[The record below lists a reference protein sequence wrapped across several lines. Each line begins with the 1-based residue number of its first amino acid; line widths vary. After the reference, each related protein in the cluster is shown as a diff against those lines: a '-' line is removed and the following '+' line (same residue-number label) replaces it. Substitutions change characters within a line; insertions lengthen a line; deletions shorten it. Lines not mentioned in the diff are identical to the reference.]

1 MKNMS
6 ELLKLDGFIS
16 DESAG
21 LRLDQ
26 ALAQLFSDYSRG
38 QITKWIKAGYVQ
50 VNDKV
55 LRPRDSVVGGEY
67 VVIAAQIEVVDDT
80 WIAEA
85 IQLDIIYEDDDVI
98 ILNKPA
104 GMVVH
109 PGAGNHDGTLV
120 NALLHH
126 APQLEG
132 IPRAGIVH
140 RIDKG
145 TTGLLMIAKPLQAH
159 NSLVTQLQERTV
171 LREYQAIVMGV
182 MTAGGTVDEPVGRH
196 PIDRKKM
203 TVTGAGKQA
212 VTHYRVEQRFRAHT
226 HIRCKLETGRT
237 HQIRVHMAHIRYPL
251 LGDPAYGGRLRLP
264 KGASEK
270 TKEALQGFKRQ
281 ALHAGLLGF
290 IHPTTGEEVSWR
302 VDIPEDMQN
311 VLDILSRDFRL
322 HKD

>member
-1 MKNMS
+1 MS
-6 ELLKLDGFIS
+6 EQLQLEGVIP

-26 ALAQLFSDYSRG
+26 ALAQLFPDFSRG
-38 QITKWIKAGYVQ
+38 RITKWIKAGEVSVDDQ
-50 VNDKV
+50 Q
-55 LRPRDSVVGGEY
+55 LRPRDAVVGGEHI
-67 VVIAAQIEVVDDT
+67 VIAAHIEVVDDT

-85 IQLDIIYEDDDVI
+85 IQLDIIHEDDDVI
-98 ILNKPA
+98 IINKPA

-109 PGAGNHDGTLV
+109 PGAGNHQGTLV

-126 APQLEG
+126 SPQLEA

-145 TTGLLMIAKPLQAH
+145 TTGLLMIAKTLQAH
-159 NSLVTQLQERTV
+159 NSLVKQLQEHTV
-171 LREYQAIVMGV
+171 LREYQAIAMGV

-196 PIDRKKM
+196 PVDRKR
-203 TVTGAGKQA
+203 QA
-212 VTHYRVEQRFRAHT
+212 VIGSGKHAITHYRVEHRYRAHT

-251 LGDPAYGGRLRLP
+251 LGDPVYGGRIRVP
-264 KGASEK
+264 KGASEQ
-270 TKEALQGFKRQ
+270 TIETLQSFRRQ

-290 IHPTTGEEVSWR
+290 IHPATEQEVSWQI
-302 VDIPEDMQN
+302 DLPADMQQMLETLAQDQKEN
-311 VLDILSRDFRL
+311 S
-322 HKD
+322 

>member
-1 MKNMS
+1 MINKL
-6 ELLKLDGFIS
+6 ELHGIIPD
-16 DESAG
+16 DCAG

-38 QITKWIKAGYVQ
+38 QITKWIRAGYVQ

-55 LRPRDSVVGGEY
+55 LKPKDSVIGGEN
-67 VVIAAQIEVVDDT
+67 IKINAEIEAVDDS
-80 WIAEA
+80 WIAEE
-85 IQLDIIYEDDDVI
+85 IQLDIIHEDQDVLI
-98 ILNKPA
+98 INKPA

-109 PGAGNHDGTLV
+109 PGAGNHQGTLV

-126 APQLEG
+126 SPQLEG

-145 TTGLLMIAKPLQAH
+145 TTGLLMIAKTLQAH
-159 NSLVTQLQERTV
+159 NSLVSQLQERTV
-171 LREYQAIVMGV
+171 QREYQAIAMGV

-196 PIDRKKM
+196 HIERKRM
-203 TVTGAGKQA
+203 AVISTGKPAI
-212 VTHYRVEQRFRAHT
+212 THYRVEQRFRSHT

-264 KGASEK
+264 KGATEAFQ
-270 TKEALQGFKRQ
+270 TALQSFKRQ

-290 IHPTTGEEVSWR
+290 VHPRTEQDVSWQIEMP
-302 VDIPEDMQN
+302 DDMQS
-311 VLDILSRDFRL
+311 ILTTL
-322 HKD
+322 TKDQIQNSD

>member
-1 MKNMS
+1 MS
-6 ELLKLDGFIS
+6 ELLQLEGIIP

-38 QITKWIKAGYVQ
+38 QITKWIKAGEVR
-50 VNDKV
+50 VNDKD
-55 LRPRDSVVGGEY
+55 LRPRDSVIGGEH
-67 VVIAAQIEVVDDT
+67 IIITAHIEVVNDT

-85 IQLDIIYEDDDVI
+85 IQLDIIYEDDDLI

-126 APQLEG
+126 APQLEA

-140 RIDKG
+140 RIDKA
-145 TTGLLMIAKPLQAH
+145 TTGLLMIAKTLPAH
-159 NSLVTQLQERTV
+159 HFLVSQLQERTV
-171 LREYQAIVMGV
+171 HREYQAIVMGV
-182 MTAGGTVDEPVGRH
+182 MTAGGTVDEPIGRH
-196 PIDRKKM
+196 PIDRKRM
-203 TVTGAGKQA
+203 AVISSGKPA
-212 VTHYRVEQRFRAHT
+212 ITHYRVEHRYRAHT

-251 LGDPAYGGRLRLP
+251 LGDPVYGGRLRLP
-264 KGASEK
+264 KGASDH
-270 TKEALQGFKRQ
+270 TLEALQGFRRQ
-281 ALHAGLLGF
+281 ALHAGSLGF
-290 IHPTTGEEVSWR
+290 IHPSTGQEVLWSI
-302 VDIPEDMQN
+302 DMPDDMQQILQ
-311 VLDILSRDFRL
+311 VLA
-322 HKD
+322 KDQQENS

>member
-1 MKNMS
+1 MS
-6 ELLKLDGFIS
+6 ELLKLDGIIP

-38 QITKWIKAGYVQ
+38 QITKWIKAGDVQ

-55 LRPRDSVVGGEY
+55 LRPRDAVMGGEH

-80 WIAEA
+80 WTAEA

-109 PGAGNHDGTLV
+109 PGAGNQDGTLV

-126 APQLEG
+126 APQLEA

-145 TTGLLMIAKPLQAH
+145 TTGLLMIAKTLQAH

-171 LREYQAIVMGV
+171 LREYQAIAMGV
-182 MTAGGTVDEPVGRH
+182 MTAGGTVDEPIGRH
-196 PIDRKKM
+196 PVDRKKM
-203 TVTGAGKQA
+203 TVTGAGKTA
-212 VTHYRVEQRFRAHT
+212 ITHYRVEHRYRAHT

-264 KGASEK
+264 KGASEA

-290 IHPTTGEEVSWR
+290 IHPTTGKEVSWR
-302 VDIPEDMQN
+302 VDMPEDMQN
-311 VLDILSRDFRL
+311 ILDMLA
-322 HKD
+322 KDQRQNPD